1 MRVRCNRPEDL
12 AAIEKA
18 PVAPGGLGGAVVWRD
33 QLIKSHLI
41 YPHHC
46 TVGGL
51 DPPVCPGKSGAGT
64 GPPPTPHCY
73 PSPTPSPARRCSA
86 DLLCCRWWYWWD
98 RVAPVHGEHKR
109 RGRTR
114 ATDGAVGGVHAS
126 ECPSL
131 RESHSEGCHAAAP
144 ALADGAVGAARLPA
158 PPGRP
163 GPRFRGG
170 LVPCPVAAYPTA
182 HGSPSLAWM
191 CVQGG
196 AGAVEGPYWSKERN
210 GPASPEQDTCC
221 RGGMAQSGSKP
232 PCSGPGL
239 GGCTPIGTPPPPSR
253 PIQTTSRAPST
264 HCVHAC
270 AG

>member
-114 ATDGAVGGVHAS
+114 ATDGRWGG
-126 ECPSL
+126 
-131 RESHSEGCHAAAP
+131 G
-144 ALADGAVGAARLPA
+144 GACLGVPLPQGV
-158 PPGRP
+158 P
-163 GPRFRGG
+163 FRG
-170 LVPCPVAAYPTA
+170 VPCGCPGSRRWGGGGGQATRTTWPT
-182 HGSPSLAWM
+182 
-191 CVQGG
+191 
-196 AGAVEGPYWSKERN
+196 
-210 GPASPEQDTCC
+210 
-221 RGGMAQSGSKP
+221 
-232 PCSGPGL
+232 
-239 GGCTPIGTPPPPSR
+239 R
-253 PIQTTSRAPST
+253 P
-264 HCVHAC
+264 
-270 AG
+270 